1 MQAGAGIAPAAAL
14 LGALPAEPE
23 ARGTLMIVLLFVLL
37 FSLIGIGFSIW
48 SAMGISGVAYILIRG
63 DVSLRVAVSQM
74 VGGVDSSTLFAI
86 PFFIFAGNLMN
97 HSGITR
103 RLADFA
109 DFFVGKFRAGL
120 AYVSIVVSIIMA
132 GVSGSAVAD
141 ASSVSSV
148 LHPIMKERKYKD
160 TFAAAINSSSAVIG
174 PIIPP
179 SIPMIIIGVISGIS
193 IGKLFLGGIV
203 PGLLMGAFLWV
214 AATVH
219 ARREKYPVA
228 EAEVSFRRFLSVLK
242 DTFLALLAPAFVISG
257 VVFGFVTLVEVA
269 ALAIVY
275 ILFLS
280 LVVYRSI
287 DLKKLFEVFKDTAVF
302 GSSIMIIFAVVG
314 LYQYIVA
321 SEHLGESLS
330 NLVFSLN
337 MTPGLFLAFT
347 LVFFLLLGC
356 ILDAVP
362 VMLIFFPVLLPIAT
376 ELGIDPTH
384 FGVVVVLNLMIGL
397 LTPPIGALLFI
408 QTKIANLQFNDLV
421 RAVWPYTLALIAVLV
436 LITYVPELVLWIPE
450 LVF

>member
-1 MQAGAGIAPAAAL
+1 
-14 LGALPAEPE
+14 
-23 ARGTLMIVLLFVLL
+23 MITILFVLL
-37 FSLIGIGFSIW
+37 FLLIGAGFSIW
-48 SAMGISGVAYILIRG
+48 SAMGMSGIAYILLRG

-74 VGGVDSSTLFAI
+74 VGGIDSQTLFAI

-103 RLADFA
+103 RLALFA
-109 DFFVGKFRAGL
+109 DFFVGRFRAGL
-120 AYVSIVVSIIMA
+120 AYVSIVVSVIMA

-148 LHPIMKERKYKD
+148 LHPMMRERKYKD

-193 IGKLFLGGIV
+193 IGKLFLGGII
-203 PGLLMGAFLWV
+203 PGLLMGVFLWV

-219 ARREKYPVA
+219 SRRNHYPVA
-228 EAEVSFRRFLSVLK
+228 ETEVSFRQFLIVLK
-242 DTFLALLAPAFVISG
+242 DTFLALLAPAFVIAG

-280 LVVYRSI
+280 VIVYRSVN
-287 DLKKLFEVFKDTAVF
+287 LKKLFEVFKDTAVF
-302 GSSIMIIFAVVG
+302 SSSIMIIFAVVG

-321 SEHLGESLS
+321 SEHLGEQLA
-330 NLVFSLN
+330 NLVVSLN
-337 MTPGLFLAFT
+337 MGPNVFLAFS
-347 LVFFLLLGC
+347 LVFFLLLGT
-356 ILDAVP
+356 IIDGVP
-362 VMLIFFPVLLPIAT
+362 VMLIFFPVMLPIAIN
-376 ELGIDPTH
+376 LGIDPTH
-384 FGVVVVLNLMIGL
+384 FGVIVVLNLMIGL

-408 QTKIANLQFNDLV
+408 QTKIAKIPFNTLV
-421 RAVWPYTLALIAVLV
+421 GATWPYTLVLLAVLV
-436 LITYVPELVLWIPE
+436 LVTYVPQLVLWIPN